1 MRMWLIS
8 VSPWAF
14 LPTFKRWW
22 RPIPV
27 AMILVAQLRMI
38 IMGLFRMLIIIMM
51 WPDWS
56 IPFLLTAPHLNY
68 RWSTFIRKTR
78 TLKPP
83 WRTRRF
89 SNKGCFQSPTPRPMS
104 WIRGNWIHPMVTAW
118 WFHSVRPTSFS
129 EPEMCLTIW
138 TCMGLQPC
146 WLNTV
151 LRWILPAIG
160 RLGCLLPADPSRKK
174 LIRTTRLI
182 HPTLTAFTRFL
193 SMLLMV
199 MSALLNP
206 RSRSMP
212 WFRGRPITI
221 WWKFV
226 WLWAPTHRNT
236 PRA

>member
-1 MRMWLIS
+1 MGNHTILNSSSTLMIPIYTSQPRKDPSWKLTSLM
-8 VSPWAF
+8 
-14 LPTFKRWW
+14 TRW
-22 RPIPV
+22 
-27 AMILVAQLRMI
+27 M
-38 IMGLFRMLIIIMM
+38 
-51 WPDWS
+51 
-56 IPFLLTAPHLNY
+56 
-68 RWSTFIRKTR
+68 
-78 TLKPP
+78 
-83 WRTRRF
+83 
-89 SNKGCFQSPTPRPMS
+89 QSPRPMS
-104 WIRGNWIHPMVTAW
+104 WIRGNWIHWWRMTRMTAW

-182 HPTLTAFTRFL
+182 HPTLTANTRFL

-226 WLWAPTHRNT
+226 WLWAPITLVTAPPKT
-236 PRA
+236 PPLPYFMLHNRLATSTICMPFQLWEIRLQH